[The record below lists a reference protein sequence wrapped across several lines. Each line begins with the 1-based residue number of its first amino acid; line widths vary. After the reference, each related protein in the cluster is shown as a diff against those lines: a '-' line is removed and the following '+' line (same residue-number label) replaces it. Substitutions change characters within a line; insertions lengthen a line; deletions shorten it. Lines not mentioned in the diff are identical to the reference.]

1 MAAGEKT
8 LVTNRRAR
16 HEYYIEETYEAGIE
30 LKGTEVKSLRMGKGN
45 LSDAYCM
52 VRDLELYLVGM
63 HISPYEKGNIFNGDP
78 VRDRRLLLHKREI
91 RKLFEQVKQKGLTLV
106 PLRMYLK
113 HGRVKLEIAVAQ
125 GKKLYDKR
133 ASDAQR
139 SAQRDMERTVRTYN
153 R

>member
-16 HEYYIEETYEAGIE
+16 HEYTIDETYEAGIE

-52 VRDLELYLVGM
+52 VRDLELFLVGM
-63 HISPYEKGNIFNGDP
+63 HISPYEKGNIYNGDP

-113 HGRVKLEIAVAQ
+113 HGRVKL
-125 GKKLYDKR
+125 
-133 ASDAQR
+133 
-139 SAQRDMERTVRTYN
+139 
-153 R
+153 